1 MRSPRRGL
9 EQLDFLCRDERPEF
23 RGKALYEVLVSENR
37 CPMGA
42 AIGVILELPE
52 MDKLIDRSGVG
63 LEIADQVL
71 VVTALLE
78 RRIPSSWYSL
88 TASAIAPTRSV

>member
-1 MRSPRRGL
+1 
-9 EQLDFLCRDERPEF
+9 
-23 RGKALYEVLVSENR
+23 
-37 CPMGA
+37 MGA

-71 VVTALLE
+71 VVTALWSAGY
-78 RRIPSSWYSL
+78 PSSWYSL
-88 TASAIAPTRSV
+88 TASAIAPTRRRVPGRDLGPTPGGQWRTITDQSEEERKRID